1 MPDCVENFLNIWRV
15 ARQDRTQFAQ
25 KSEQKQK
32 RSPSATK
39 LIKTLMSK
47 VFVSK
52 NVQTEITK
60 KKSNFLLLQPEKLQ
74 GLEKIGMIDFRYSIT
89 YLVFGGKVVVVA
101 GCIKKTVE

>member
-1 MPDCVENFLNIWRV
+1 
-15 ARQDRTQFAQ
+15 
-25 KSEQKQK
+25 
-32 RSPSATK
+32 
-39 LIKTLMSK
+39 MSK

-101 GCIKKTVE
+101 GRLKKKNGGIKRGRLVERPVD